1 MIGAARKRIA
11 MVGLGLA
18 VVLGA
23 CASPQGPAAG
33 PGDNAASPKAAGPKR
48 ITAVIRSDPKTVS
61 NKINVT
67 GGASQTGI
75 DALEQLLHA
84 GLVQFDAQDQL
95 LPQLAESVPTLEN
108 GRWKLFPD
116 GQMETTWRIREGAR
130 WHDGAPFTAD
140 DLVFTATV
148 ERDRDLV
155 LLNRPE
161 YGAVDTVEAPDA
173 RTVIARWKRPYIDA
187 NTLFTYA
194 LGVPLPRHLLERVLT
209 EEKANYLDNTYWTE
223 GFVGLGP
230 YRLGEWVRGS
240 HLIVSANDQY
250 VLGRPKIDEITVRF
264 IPDLQTVAANLLS
277 GAVEVTV
284 GRSTFSFE
292 QGANLRDQWRSGTM
306 LIKMQGWVAAYP
318 QFVNPNPP
326 ALRDVRFRRALIHAL
341 DREQLAE
348 SLQLGL
354 VPVAHT
360 IVSPNERVYPE
371 IEPSI
376 VKYDYDP
383 RRSVELIEQMGY
395 SRAPDG
401 LFRDASNQPLAVE
414 LRTTAELDIHLT
426 TVFPMA
432 DAWQRVGVATE
443 PVVIP
448 PQRQTDREYVNTFPA
463 FHMIGS
469 GNTLTSAGLGRFHS
483 SKAAL
488 AENNYQ
494 SVGNYPRYMNP
505 AFDVLMDRYFATV
518 PERERTEVLGQ
529 VIHHMTDQLIAL
541 GLFYNGS
548 AVMVSNR
555 IKGVTVGAARSTQ
568 TWNALEWDVTS

>member
-1 MIGAARKRIA
+1 MMRAARQVIA
-11 MVGLGLA
+11 MIGLGLV

-23 CASPQGPAAG
+23 CAPPQGPGGGSGAGAA
-33 PGDNAASPKAAGPKR
+33 PPRAAGPKK

-61 NKINVT
+61 NKINAT

-95 LPQLAESVPTLEN
+95 LPQLAEAVPTLEN
-108 GRWKLFPD
+108 GLWKLFPD
-116 GQMETTWRIREGAR
+116 GEMETTWKIREGAR

-148 ERDRDLV
+148 ERDRDLT

-161 YGAVDTVEAPDA
+161 YAAVDMVDAPDA
-173 RTVIARWKRPYIDA
+173 RTVVVRWKRPYIDA

-194 LGVPLPRHLLERVLT
+194 LGVPLPRHLLEHALT
-209 EEKANYLDNTYWTE
+209 EEKATYLDHPYWTD

-240 HLIVSANDQY
+240 HLVVTANDQY
-250 VLGRPKIDEITVRF
+250 VLGRPKVDEITVRF

-277 GAVEVTV
+277 GAVEVTI

-292 QGANLRDQWRSGTM
+292 QGANLRDQWRDGVM

-326 ALRDVRFRRALIHAL
+326 ALLDVRFRRALLHAL
-341 DREQLAE
+341 DRQQLAE

-354 VPVAHT
+354 VPVAHS
-360 IVSPNERVYPE
+360 IVSPTERVYRE

-376 VKYDYDP
+376 VKYEYDP
-383 RRSVELIEQMGY
+383 RKSTELIEQMGY
-395 SRAPDG
+395 SRGPDG
-401 LFRDASNQPLAVE
+401 FFRDATNQQLMVE

-448 PQRQTDREYVNTFPA
+448 PQRQTDREYINTFPA

-488 AENNYQ
+488 AENNFQ

-505 AFDVLMDRYFATV
+505 EFDALMDRFFATV
-518 PERERTEVLGQ
+518 PERERAQVLGQ
-529 VIHHMTDQLIAL
+529 VIHHMTDQLVAL

-555 IKGVTVGAARSTQ
+555 ITGVTVGAARSSQ
-568 TWNALEWDVTS
+568 TWNAPEWDVTS